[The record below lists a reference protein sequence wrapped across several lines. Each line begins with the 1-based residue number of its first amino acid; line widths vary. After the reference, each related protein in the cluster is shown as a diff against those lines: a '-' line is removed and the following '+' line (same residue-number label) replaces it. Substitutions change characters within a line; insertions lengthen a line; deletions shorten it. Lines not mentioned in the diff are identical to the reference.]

1 MSDRFV
7 SGGTIGPSKDLAEGA
22 ATSDER
28 AAAAAAAA
36 AAPPPGKNSAEWEAV
51 QKQLETE
58 RQRREEQRRKAAT
71 GEEKSLYDILQEN
84 KGMHCRGLLHAFT
97 WSSFGIWRRYS
108 QGLNDSREAS
118 CV

>member
-7 SGGTIGPSKDLAEGA
+7 SGGTIGPSKDLAEEP

-28 AAAAAAAA
+28 AAA

-51 QKQLETE
+51 QKQLEAE
-58 RQRREEQRRKAAT
+58 RQLREEQRRKAVT

-84 KGMHCRGLLHAFT
+84 KGTHRRGFLHAFI
-97 WSSFGIWRRYS
+97 WSSFGIWR
-108 QGLNDSREAS
+108 
-118 CV
+118 